1 MNLITCCYKC
11 PKRKV
16 GSHASCSDHAEGVAE
31 NAKRNALIRKEKEA
45 RYDVSFNRVCEQKLK
60 NRKAGKR

>member
-11 PKRKV
+11 PNRKV
-16 GSHASCSDHAEGVAE
+16 GCHATCSDYAEGVAE

-45 RYDVSFNRVCEQKLK
+45 SYDVSFNRVCEQKLK

>member
-1 MNLITCCYKC
+1 MSLITCCYKC

-16 GSHASCSDHAEGVAE
+16 GCHASCLEYAEGVAA
-31 NAKRNALIRKEKEA
+31 NAKRNALIRQEKEA
-45 RYDVSFNRVCEQKLK
+45 RYDVSFNRVCEQKLR

>member
-1 MNLITCCYKC
+1 MNRITSCYKC
-11 PKRKV
+11 PKRKI
-16 GSHASCSDHAEGVAE
+16 GCHATCSDYAEGVAE
-31 NAKRNALIRKEKEA
+31 NEKRNALIRKEKEA